1 LSIVGIR
8 QVFAA
13 CILLAFIAAETRACP
28 GFPIENLNTVQ
39 ANQSGLAFSPDGS
52 QAFWAA
58 WNGVWGS
65 DPVTPRTIFES
76 SCKRGAWSP
85 ATIMP
90 FSGTHNDDDPFV
102 SADGQWL
109 YFVSDRPASISTVA
123 GDLNIWR
130 YRLKQPHRLEVL
142 DINSDHAEYSP
153 VLTSSGNLYFASERP
168 GGFGQGDLYR
178 AAPTADGF
186 LEPILLGPAVNS
198 ANGEWNLWVSPD
210 ETELLLE
217 ASSRP
222 TNVSASGDIYY
233 SWLTPSGWSLAR
245 PVTELNSAGSD
256 LLPRVHPDMQ
266 TLYFTRAPSGGH
278 ARITSTNWSILRA
291 KLRALQ

>member
-1 LSIVGIR
+1 LSITGQLPVGLLLL
-8 QVFAA
+8 VF
-13 CILLAFIAAETRACP
+13 LAVETQACP
-28 GFPIENLNTVQ
+28 DFPIENLNTVQ
-39 ANQSGLAFSPDGS
+39 ENQSGLAFSADGS

-58 WNGVWGS
+58 WNGVWGA

-123 GDLNIWR
+123 DDPNIWR
-130 YRLKQPHRLEVL
+130 YRLKQPHRLEAL
-142 DINSDHAEYSP
+142 GINSDHAEYSP
-153 VLTSSGNLYFASERP
+153 VLTSGGNLYFASARP
-168 GGFGQGDLYR
+168 GGYGEGDLYR
-178 AAPTADGF
+178 ALASGDGF

-198 ANGEWNLWVSPD
+198 AHGEWNLWVSPD
-210 ETELLLE
+210 ETEILLE

-222 TNVSASGDIYY
+222 TNVSGSGDIYY
-233 SWLTPSGWSLAR
+233 SWLTPSGWSPAL

-256 LLPRVHPDMQ
+256 LLPRLHADGQ

-278 ARITSTNWSILRA
+278 AGITSTNWSKLRT
-291 KLRALQ
+291 KLRARE